1 MEAKGEEYIE
11 AGKSFVPC
19 VKITFGHG
27 EGMAEVESAVH
38 VGVGESL
45 EELGLVV
52 GFCWEKLIPFP
63 NVPGPL
69 LKWDEF
75 ISSGGVLHLSIN

>member
-52 GFCWEKLIPFP
+52 GFC
-63 NVPGPL
+63 
-69 LKWDEF
+69 
-75 ISSGGVLHLSIN
+75 